1 MQDQGTA
8 HRDSPDAQLSE
19 NARLG
24 SQLQQYQSI
33 VQQMPAMVYISNI
46 DQQSVTWCNKTME
59 DTIGYSLDEIKSL
72 GPSFFPSIMHPDDA
86 MITAVS
92 IQSFRENKNLFGGV
106 LRVKKKDTDYWFWV
120 VGLGQPYTFD
130 EQGNVVDVI
139 CTFLDFSLATD
150 TSSQISEAL
159 RDVLRRRNED
169 VINKLTNREK
179 VIFTLAA
186 QGFNNKEIAEKL
198 SLSRYTVETHRKN
211 IRLKLKVRNTSE
223 LVALAK
229 QTGIQ

>member
-8 HRDSPDAQLSE
+8 HSDSPDALLSE
-19 NARLG
+19 NTRLS
-24 SQLQQYQSI
+24 SQLQHFQS
-33 VQQMPAMVYISNI
+33 VVEQMPAMVYISNI
-46 DQQSVTWCNKTME
+46 DQKSVTWCNQTME
-59 DTIGYSLDEIKSL
+59 KTIGYSLEEMRSL
-72 GPSFFPSIMHPDDA
+72 GQNFFPQIMHPDDA
-86 MITAVS
+86 VITDIS
-92 IQSFRENKNLFGGV
+92 SQSFRELKNMFGGV
-106 LRVKKKDTDYWFWV
+106 LRVRRKGSEAWFWV
-120 VGLGQPYTFD
+120 VGLGYPFSFD

-139 CTFLDFSLATD
+139 CVFLDFSHAID
-150 TSSQISEAL
+150 TGSQISEAL

-169 VINKLTNREK
+169 VLNKLTSREK
-179 VIFTLAA
+179 LIFTLAA

-229 QTGIQ
+229 QTGLQ